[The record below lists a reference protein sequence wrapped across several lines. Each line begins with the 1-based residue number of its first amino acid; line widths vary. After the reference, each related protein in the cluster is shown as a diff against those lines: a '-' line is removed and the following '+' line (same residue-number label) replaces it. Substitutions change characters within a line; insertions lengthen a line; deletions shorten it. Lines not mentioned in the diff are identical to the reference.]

1 MKINK
6 KISAF
11 LITTILL
18 LSIAGFVITRTSYYD
33 DIDLIVVYSTVGV
46 MGVLTL
52 VLVNSLRP
60 KRFIK

>member
-18 LSIAGFVITRTSYYD
+18 LSITGFVITRASYYD

-52 VLVNSLRP
+52 VLVNSLKP